1 MEHTQTSGKSG
12 ETKNSITE
20 NHKMAATHHEEA
32 AKCHH
37 DAAKQHEDGNSEK
50 ALDSTVKAH
59 GHHCCAGH
67 HQKEIAKEH
76 ALK

>member
-37 DAAKQHEDGNSEK
+37 DAANNMKMAILKKH
-50 ALDSTVKAH
+50 LTV
-59 GHHCCAGH
+59 
-67 HQKEIAKEH
+67 
-76 ALK
+76 L